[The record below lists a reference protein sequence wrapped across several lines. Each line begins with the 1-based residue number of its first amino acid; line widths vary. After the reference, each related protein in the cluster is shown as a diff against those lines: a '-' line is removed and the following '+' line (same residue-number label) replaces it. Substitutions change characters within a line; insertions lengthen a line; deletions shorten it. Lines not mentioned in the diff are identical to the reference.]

1 MNIKKLYANII
12 KNKVLW
18 NYYHKRIRKPSIT
31 NTDECY
37 NFIKSYIKYAEK
49 SNTDL
54 FDNIDYLNNNNP
66 SRLSHIVS
74 AFFLGLSFFWDGNG
88 FIKVAI
94 TKELEKLKCF
104 QEEDD
109 IEKQFTFVWF
119 MIALFHDLGYKAED
133 NENGEDLP
141 IHTITIDENN
151 SVPMFYYE
159 IYKRY
164 YKYRKNKEHGIY
176 AGLIFD
182 ESICK
187 IREYQENNKKS
198 KLDWRRSLEELYHYV
213 AWIII
218 AHSIWLKR
226 DNDANINE
234 YRDKGLDQLILSSEL
249 KDNRLYKEYITF
261 VDYPL
266 FAFFCIIDTIEP
278 IKSTSCFSKVDI
290 KLERD
295 KIIIKSNDTNYRKK
309 VLSLNEW
316 LVPTIE
322 NDNTVTIFLQ
332 DENII

>member
-1 MNIKKLYANII
+1 MDIKELYANII
-12 KNKVLW
+12 NNKNLW
-18 NYYHKRIRKPSIT
+18 NYYNKKVKKPNII
-31 NTDECY
+31 NTSDCY
-37 NFIKSYIKYAEK
+37 NFIKKFIKYSEK
-49 SNTDL
+49 TRTIL
-54 FDNIDYLNNNNP
+54 FDNIDYLNNNDPN
-66 SRLSHIVS
+66 RLSHIVS
-74 AFFLGLSFFWDGNG
+74 AFFLGLWFFWEEND
-88 FIKVAI
+88 FIKKAI
-94 TKELEKLKCF
+94 TKELDKLKCF
-104 QEEDD
+104 KEEDD

-119 MIALFHDLGYKAED
+119 MVTLFHDLGYKSED
-133 NENGEDLP
+133 NENGEELP
-141 IHTITIDENN
+141 IHTIDKNN
-151 SVPMFYYE
+151 SVPVFYNGIYE
-159 IYKRY
+159 RY

-187 IREYQENNKKS
+187 IREYQGNNKKS
-198 KLDWRRSLEELYHYV
+198 RLNWRKSLEELYHYV
-213 AWIII
+213 AWIIL

-234 YRDKGLDQLILSSEL
+234 YREKGLDRLILSSEL

-290 KLERD
+290 KLERG
-295 KIIIKSNDTNYRKK
+295 KIIIKSNDSNYRKK

-322 NDNTVTIFLQ
+322 NGNTVTIFLQ
-332 DENII
+332 DDNTI